1 MLARYISLAK
11 TLFILIACFTL
22 TFTLGCSVPRLVN
35 GFLNPAVAVS
45 GGEEEEEIP
54 DDGYVDILLLG
65 IDARKGETMAR
76 SDTIMLA
83 RIDKKE
89 KKVAVVSIPRDT
101 KIPVPGSAIPKIN
114 HACAIGG
121 PELSSQVVG
130 KLMGI
135 KVDYY
140 ILTNFDGFKDI
151 INTLGGVTIDV
162 DSRKYKPSEGIDL
175 RPGLQRLNGK
185 QALAY
190 VRYRDYGT
198 GDIARTEHQ
207 QQFIKALADEM
218 FQTKTIF
225 KLPKLVPQ
233 LAKNIETNLTISEM
247 VSMAN
252 MARNFNP
259 ENLHAQTLP
268 GYFYDDPNNGIS
280 YWISDQKVA
289 TTILDDLLAGK
300 QIDVVEE
307 SPYPTVKKYR
317 GKEPSDQDTQPADK
331 DVSNQD
337 SAAIEPIP
345 GTEETG
351 DEEEPIIPYPPEQE
365 EPIVPEPES
374 EPTPQPT
381 PPPPPPPP
389 GYQGHGGN

>member
-1 MLARYISLAK
+1 M
-11 TLFILIACFTL
+11 
-22 TFTLGCSVPRLVN
+22 
-35 GFLNPAVAVS
+35 
-45 GGEEEEEIP
+45 
-54 DDGYVDILLLG
+54 
-65 IDARKGETMAR
+65 
-76 SDTIMLA
+76 
-83 RIDKKE
+83 
-89 KKVAVVSIPRDT
+89 
-101 KIPVPGSAIPKIN
+101 
-114 HACAIGG
+114 
-121 PELSSQVVG
+121 
-130 KLMGI
+130 
-135 KVDYY
+135 
-140 ILTNFDGFKDI
+140 
-151 INTLGGVTIDV
+151 
-162 DSRKYKPSEGIDL
+162 
-175 RPGLQRLNGK
+175 
-185 QALAY
+185 
-190 VRYRDYGT
+190 
-198 GDIARTEHQ
+198 
-207 QQFIKALADEM
+207 
-218 FQTKTIF
+218 
-225 KLPKLVPQ
+225 
-233 LAKNIETNLTISEM
+233 AKNIETNLTISEM

-252 MARNFNP
+252 MARNFNREP
-259 ENLHAQTLP
+259 LCPDFARVL
-268 GYFYDDPNNGIS
+268 YDDPNNGIS

>member
-1 MLARYISLAK
+1 MARYISLAK

-22 TFTLGCSVPRLVN
+22 TFTLGCSVPKLVN
-35 GFLNPAVAVS
+35 GFLNPSAVVS
-45 GGEEEEEIP
+45 DEEDEEIP

-185 QALAY
+185 QAPPTC
-190 VRYRDYGT
+190 VTGT
-198 GDIARTEHQ
+198 
-207 QQFIKALADEM
+207 M
-218 FQTKTIF
+218 
-225 KLPKLVPQ
+225 VP
-233 LAKNIETNLTISEM
+233 
-247 VSMAN
+247 
-252 MARNFNP
+252 
-259 ENLHAQTLP
+259 
-268 GYFYDDPNNGIS
+268 
-280 YWISDQKVA
+280 A
-289 TTILDDLLAGK
+289 T
-300 QIDVVEE
+300 
-307 SPYPTVKKYR
+307 
-317 GKEPSDQDTQPADK
+317 
-331 DVSNQD
+331 
-337 SAAIEPIP
+337 
-345 GTEETG
+345 
-351 DEEEPIIPYPPEQE
+351 
-365 EPIVPEPES
+365 
-374 EPTPQPT
+374 
-381 PPPPPPPP
+381 
-389 GYQGHGGN
+389 